1 VEQPEVLFSKGDAR
15 AAWHPFP
22 SASGRGKDNP
32 KARPYAGPDVAFS
45 ASPRSVCLALAVL
58 LAAPAPALAR
68 GRHPTPTPAPTP
80 TPTPIPFLR
89 AAGACL
95 RYEPGAYIVLSEVGH
110 PGRVFRINAS
120 TEITV
125 IPRRGGR
132 IRILYEDDPEG
143 PIARKIMP
151 GPEER
156 RD

>member
-1 VEQPEVLFSKGDAR
+1 MRNGQE
-15 AAWHPFP
+15 
-22 SASGRGKDNP
+22 
-32 KARPYAGPDVAFS
+32 ARPYAGREMVFS
-45 ASPRSVCLALAVL
+45 ASVRSACLALAVFL
-58 LAAPAPALAR
+58 LPAPASGIAKK
-68 GRHPTPTPAPTP
+68 GRPTPTPVPTAR
-80 TPTPIPFLR
+80 PTPIPFLR

-120 TEITV
+120 TEITAV
-125 IPRRGGR
+125 PRRGGR

-156 RD
+156 KD

>member
-1 VEQPEVLFSKGDAR
+1 
-15 AAWHPFP
+15 
-22 SASGRGKDNP
+22 
-32 KARPYAGPDVAFS
+32 VAFS

-58 LAAPAPALAR
+58 LATPASGAVKK
-68 GRHPTPTPAPTP
+68 RHPTPTPAPTP

-125 IPRRGGR
+125 VPRRGGR

-151 GPEER
+151 GPEEEKN
-156 RD
+156 

>member
-1 VEQPEVLFSKGDAR
+1 M
-15 AAWHPFP
+15 
-22 SASGRGKDNP
+22 
-32 KARPYAGPDVAFS
+32 AFS
-45 ASPRSVCLALAVL
+45 ASPRSVCLALAVF

-68 GRHPTPTPAPTP
+68 GWRPTPTPAPTP

-89 AAGACL
+89 AAGPCL

-120 TEITV
+120 TEITAT
-125 IPRRGGR
+125 PRRGGR

-151 GPEER
+151 GPEEGKN
-156 RD
+156 

>member
-1 VEQPEVLFSKGDAR
+1 M
-15 AAWHPFP
+15 
-22 SASGRGKDNP
+22 
-32 KARPYAGPDVAFS
+32 AFS
-45 ASPRSVCLALAVL
+45 ASARSVCLALAVF
-58 LAAPAPALAR
+58 LAAPASGAAKK
-68 GRHPTPTPAPTP
+68 GRLTPTPVSTP

-120 TEITV
+120 TEITAV
-125 IPRRGGR
+125 PRHGGR

-143 PIARKIMP
+143 PVARKILA
-151 GPEER
+151 GPEEAP

>member
-1 VEQPEVLFSKGDAR
+1 M
-15 AAWHPFP
+15 
-22 SASGRGKDNP
+22 
-32 KARPYAGPDVAFS
+32 
-45 ASPRSVCLALAVL
+45 CLALAVY

-68 GRHPTPTPAPTP
+68 KGHPTPTPAPTP

-95 RYEPGAYIVLSEVGH
+95 RYESGAYIVLSEVGH

-125 IPRRGGR
+125 VPRRGGR
-132 IRILYEDDPEG
+132 IRILYEEDPEG

-151 GPEER
+151 GPEEGR
-156 RD
+156 N